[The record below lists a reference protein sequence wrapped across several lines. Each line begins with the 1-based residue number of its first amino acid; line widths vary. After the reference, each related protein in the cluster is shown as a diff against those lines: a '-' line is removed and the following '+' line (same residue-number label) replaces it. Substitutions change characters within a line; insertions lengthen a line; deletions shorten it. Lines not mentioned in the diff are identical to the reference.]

1 MSDTQNGGEA
11 QHRVPRIVGA
21 PALPPP
27 SPPDSAP
34 APPRVSPQPRVIDT
48 IASSAGSSA
57 PRRSSGQFAA
67 DAVAAAALRQHYNAA
82 AAAEI
87 GRVRRLQ
94 QVLAVRD
101 AELQQARERI
111 EVRPV
116 DHFPMPFMCIA
127 RSCSRATVQQPPSPS
142 DKLGALY
149 VIRLDR

>member
-1 MSDTQNGGEA
+1 MSDTQKGGEA

-21 PALPPP
+21 PALPPS

-48 IASSAGSSA
+48 IASSAGSSV
-57 PRRSSGQFAA
+57 PRRSTGQVAA

-116 DHFPMPFMCIA
+116 DHFPWPPCAWLDLANRVTI
-127 RSCSRATVQQPPSPS
+127 QKPPSPFGDS
-142 DKLGALY
+142 GGPC
-149 VIRLDR
+149 VIK